1 MLVII
6 HNSSRCCLFFYTIG
20 RPCLEQPLPRGCPPG
35 HLTSTV
41 VELGRASSFRS
52 SLIQWTVEQW
62 NSPYGSFKCVLQI
75 SSTTVKPCFMQF
87 ISSSSLN
94 FQQFPFTRW
103 WCHRGLWRPSPLPFL
118 WGAGRETTVTQGAPR
133 VFWSGISQSIGPWA
147 ISTLDLQ
154 PGSFM
159 MRNILFLSLR
169 PDSGES
175 YGSSLEEC
183 GRSWKIICFWL
194 TAIIA
199 TRHS

>member
-75 SSTTVKPCFMQF
+75 SSTTVKPWNAVYQF
-87 ISSSSLN
+87 IIA
-94 FQQFPFTRW
+94 QFP
-103 WCHRGLWRPSPLPFL
+103 
-118 WGAGRETTVTQGAPR
+118 
-133 VFWSGISQSIGPWA
+133 A
-147 ISTLDLQ
+147 ISWHKVMMSPWSMTAKSVAIPLRCRAWNNGDPRGPPSFLIWHKSIHRSMGNIN
-154 PGSFM
+154 PGFTAWFIHDEKYIVFKPET
-159 MRNILFLSLR
+159 RLRRIIWKLSR
-169 PDSGES
+169 GM
-175 YGSSLEEC
+175 
-183 GRSWKIICFWL
+183 WKIVEDHMFL
-194 TAIIA
+194 AYSNH
-199 TRHS
+199 RN